1 MKEKV
6 QDWSVIPIII
16 YWTLLILWACIVILY
31 LKQMT
36 LVNSAILV
44 GLILYPYISTSI
56 VVWILEFI
64 QGVWNFIFSA
74 VKNRVT
80 A

>member
-1 MKEKV
+1 MKEMI
-6 QDWSVIPIII
+6 QDWSVIPVII
-16 YWTLLILWACIVILY
+16 YWTLLVLWVGIVMFY

-44 GLILYPYISTSI
+44 GLILYPFLSTNI
-56 VVWILEFI
+56 VIWVLEFI

-74 VKNRVT
+74 VNNRVT